1 LQHFSSRRGLPARPT
16 TASWTLDPDQEELI
30 VDEERVVET
39 ETVTTP
45 PADTPT
51 YVEPAEPV
59 RYPQATVT
67 QGSVV
72 SETVR
77 RSPSGAETARRVVV
91 FLFGIIQALI
101 VVRIVLLL
109 ADANQANQLVR
120 FIYDTSSFFV
130 GPFEGILNTNAVRAG
145 ASIFDIAAL
154 VALVGW
160 TILEF
165 LIIAGI
171 GIARREP

>member
-1 LQHFSSRRGLPARPT
+1 MN
-16 TASWTLDPDQEELI
+16 
-30 VDEERVVET
+30 EERVVEQ
-39 ETVTTP
+39 ESVTTP
-45 PADTPT
+45 PADTT
-51 YVEPAEPV
+51 TQTEPDP
-59 RYPQATVT
+59 YPDRAVSHS
-67 QGSVV
+67 SVV

-91 FLFGIIQALI
+91 FLFGIVQALI

-109 ADANQANQLVR
+109 IDANQANGLVR
-120 FIYDTSSFFV
+120 FIYDLSAFFV
-130 GPFEGILNTNAVRAG
+130 GPFEGVLNTNAVQAG
-145 ASIFDIAAL
+145 ASVFDIAAL

-160 TILEF
+160 TILEV

>member
-1 LQHFSSRRGLPARPT
+1 M
-16 TASWTLDPDQEELI
+16 
-30 VDEERVVET
+30 VDEERVVEQQS
-39 ETVTTP
+39 VTTP
-45 PADTPT
+45 PADTTTPH
-51 YVEPAEPV
+51 AEPV
-59 RYPQATVT
+59 PPNPTV
-67 QGSVV
+67 SHAAVV

-77 RSPSGAETARRVVV
+77 RTPSGAETARRVVV

-101 VVRIVLLL
+101 AVRIVLLL
-109 ADANQANQLVR
+109 IDANQANGLVR
-120 FIYDTSSFFV
+120 FIYDLSSFFV
-130 GPFEGILNTNAVRAG
+130 GPFEGVLHTNAVQAG

-160 TILEF
+160 TILEV

>member
-1 LQHFSSRRGLPARPT
+1 M
-16 TASWTLDPDQEELI
+16 
-30 VDEERVVET
+30 DEERVVES

-45 PADTPT
+45 PAETTAP
-51 YVEPAEPV
+51 PEPV
-59 RYPQATVT
+59 RYPNAAVT
-67 QGSVV
+67 QGTVV
-72 SETVR
+72 RETV
-77 RSPSGAETARRVVV
+77 SHAPSGAETWRRVVV
-91 FLFGIIQALI
+91 LIFGIIQGLI
-101 VVRIVLLL
+101 AIRIVLLL
-109 ADANQANQLVR
+109 VDANQANGLVT
-120 FIYDTSSFFV
+120 FIYNLSAFFV
-130 GPFEGILNTNAVRAG
+130 GPFEGVLNTDAVRAG